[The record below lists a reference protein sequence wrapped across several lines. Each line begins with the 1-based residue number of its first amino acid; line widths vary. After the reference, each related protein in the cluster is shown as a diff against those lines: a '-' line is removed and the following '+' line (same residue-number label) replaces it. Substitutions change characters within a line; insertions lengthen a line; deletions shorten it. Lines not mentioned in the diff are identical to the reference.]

1 MRIGVLG
8 GRLQGIEAAY
18 LCRKAGYE
26 SVVIDK
32 DAQAPALALA
42 NEAYTLDITKDVNY
56 AKRILKKVDAVLPAN
71 ENEKALAHSK
81 KLCMELGIPFMQ
93 DNAAFWTT
101 SDKSRSGEFLVNLNV
116 PTPKLWPGCGFPVIV
131 KPSNKSGSEGVFRAN
146 TIGQLQKALKRI
158 GSVDEKII
166 IQEFIDG
173 SALSLEVMAKKGEAK
188 PLQITGLEFDDTYSC
203 KRVYAPVEISAD
215 LQRKF
220 NEISEKIAKG
230 LRLNGLTDVQA
241 ISSEGVPKV
250 NEINARLPSQTPTV
264 VCHSSDVNMV
274 ILLTELFLENKL
286 PDVRIQPKHAVI
298 YQHIRVFDGEL
309 RVQGEH
315 VMEEAEGL
323 EIVKNFCGANE
334 AITNMVA
341 DKRAREFVATLI
353 VKTKSLGG
361 AKKKMKRIIQR
372 IMNEYGLEEFSD
384 LVPSKEGNRLDQTH
398 PH

>member
-26 SVVIDK
+26 SVLIDK

-42 NEAYTLDITKDVNY
+42 NEAYILDITKDVNY

-71 ENEKALAHSK
+71 ENKKALAHSE

-101 SDKSRSGEFLVNLNV
+101 SDKLRSGEFLLDLNI
-116 PTPKLWPGCGFPVIV
+116 PMPKPWPDCGFPVIV
-131 KPSNKSGSEGVFRAN
+131 KPSNKSGSESVFRAN
-146 TIGQLQKALKRI
+146 TIWQLQKALERI
-158 GSVDEKII
+158 RGADEKII

-173 SALSLEVMAKKGEAK
+173 SALSLEVIAKKGEAK
-188 PLQITGLEFDDTYSC
+188 SLQITALEFDDTYGC
-203 KRVYAPVEISAD
+203 KKVYAPVQISAD

-220 NEISEKIAKG
+220 NEIGEKIAKG

-241 ISSEGVPKV
+241 ICREGLPKV

-264 VCHSSDVNMV
+264 VYHSSGINM
-274 ILLTELFLENKL
+274 ITLLAKLFLENEL
-286 PDVRIQPKHAVI
+286 PDIQIQAKHAVI
-298 YQHIRVFDGEL
+298 YQHIKVFDGEL

-315 VMEEAEGL
+315 IMEDARDLQITKG
-323 EIVKNFCGANE
+323 FCGANE
-334 AITNMVA
+334 AITNMMVN
-341 DKRAREFVATLI
+341 KGARELVATLI
-353 VKTKSLGG
+353 VKAKSLDD
-361 AKKKMKRIIQR
+361 AEKKMGRVIQR
-372 IMNEYGLEEFSD
+372 IMDEYGLETYSN
-384 LVPSKEGNRLDQTH
+384 LAPSKEGN
-398 PH
+398 

>member
-26 SVVIDK
+26 SVLIDK

-42 NEAYTLDITKDVNY
+42 NEAYILDITKDVNY

-71 ENEKALAHSK
+71 ENKKALAHSE

-101 SDKSRSGEFLVNLNV
+101 SDKLRSGEFLLDLNI
-116 PTPKLWPGCGFPVIV
+116 PMPKPWPDCGFPVIV
-131 KPSNKSGSEGVFRAN
+131 KPSNKSGSESVFRAN
-146 TIGQLQKALKRI
+146 TIWQLQKARERI
-158 GSVDEKII
+158 RGADEKII

-173 SALSLEVMAKKGEAK
+173 SALSLEVIAKKGEAK
-188 PLQITGLEFDDTYSC
+188 PLQITALEFDDTYGC
-203 KRVYAPVEISAD
+203 KKVYAPVQISAD

-220 NEISEKIAKG
+220 NEIGEKIAKG

-241 ISSEGVPKV
+241 ICREGLPKV

-264 VCHSSDVNMV
+264 VYHSSGINM
-274 ILLTELFLENKL
+274 ITLLAKLFLENEL
-286 PDVRIQPKHAVI
+286 PDIQIQAKHAVI
-298 YQHIRVFDGEL
+298 YQHIKIFDREL

-323 EIVKNFCGANE
+323 RIVRDFCGANE
-334 AITNMVA
+334 AITNLTA
-341 DKRAREFVATLI
+341 DKEARELVATLI
-353 VKTKSLGG
+353 VKAKSLGG
-361 AKKKMKRIIQR
+361 AKKKMEKVIQR
-372 IMNEYGLEEFSD
+372 IMDEYGLDKFTD
-384 LVPSKEGNRLDQTH
+384 LVPSKEGNQRDQTH
-398 PH
+398 SH

>member
-1 MRIGVLG
+1 VRIGVLG

-26 SVVIDK
+26 SVLIDK
-32 DAQAPALALA
+32 DAQAPALTLA
-42 NEAYTLDITKDVNY
+42 NEAHILDITKDADY

-71 ENEKALAHSK
+71 ENKKVLTRSE

-101 SDKSRSGEFLVNLNV
+101 SDKIRSGKFLLDLNI
-116 PTPKLWPGCGFPVIV
+116 PTPKPWPDCGFPVIV
-131 KPSNKSGSEGVFRAN
+131 KPSNRSGSEDIFRAN
-146 TIGQLQKALKRI
+146 TIWQLQKTLKRI
-158 GSVDEKII
+158 RGADEKII

-173 SALSLEVMAKKGEAK
+173 SALSLEVIAKKGEAK

-203 KRVYAPVEISAD
+203 KRVLAPVEISAD
-215 LQRKF
+215 LQRRF
-220 NEISEKIAKG
+220 NEIGEEIAKG

-241 ISSEGVPKV
+241 ISREGVPKV

-264 VCHSSDVNMV
+264 VCHSSGVNM
-274 ILLTELFLENKL
+274 ITLLAKLFLENEL
-286 PDVRIQPKHAVI
+286 PDFQVQPNHAVI
-298 YQHIRVFDGEL
+298 YQHIKVFDGEL

-323 EIVKNFCGANE
+323 QIVKDFCGANE
-334 AITNMVA
+334 AITNMTA
-341 DKRAREFVATLI
+341 DKEARELVATLI
-353 VKTKSLGG
+353 VKAKSLGG
-361 AKKKMKRIIQR
+361 AKKKMGKVIQK
-372 IMNEYGLEEFSD
+372 IMDEYGLDKYSD
-384 LVPSKEGNRLDQTH
+384 LAPNREGNRHDQTH

>member
-1 MRIGVLG
+1 VRIGILG
-8 GRLQGIEAAY
+8 GRLQGIEATY

-26 SVVIDK
+26 SILIDK
-32 DAQAPALALA
+32 DAQAPATTLA
-42 NEAYTLDITKDVNY
+42 NEAYNLNITKEVNY

-71 ENEKALAHSK
+71 ENKKALAHSE
-81 KLCMELGIPFMQ
+81 KLCMELSIPFMQ
-93 DNAAFWTT
+93 DNTAFWTT
-101 SDKSRSGEFLVNLNV
+101 SNKLRSEKFLLDLNV
-116 PTPKLWPGCGFPVIV
+116 PTPKPWPDCGFPVIV

-146 TIGQLQKALKRI
+146 TIGQLQKTLKRI
-158 GSVDEKII
+158 RGADEKII

-173 SALSLEVMAKKGEAK
+173 SALSLEVIAKKGEAK

-220 NEISEKIAKG
+220 NEIGEKIAKG

-241 ISSEGVPKV
+241 ISREGIPKV

-264 VCHSSDVNMV
+264 VYHSSGVNIV
-274 ILLTELFLENKL
+274 TLLAELFLENEL

-298 YQHIRVFDGEL
+298 YQHIKVFDGKL

-323 EIVKNFCGANE
+323 QIIKDFCGANE
-334 AITNMVA
+334 AITNMTV
-341 DKRAREFVATLI
+341 DKGARELVATLI
-353 VKTKSLGG
+353 VKAKSLGG
-361 AKKKMKRIIQR
+361 AKKKMERVIQR
-372 IMNEYGLEEFSD
+372 IMDEYGLETYSD
-384 LVPSKEGNRLDQTH
+384 LAPSK
-398 PH
+398 

>member
-26 SVVIDK
+26 SVLIDK

-42 NEAYTLDITKDVNY
+42 NEAYILDITKDVNY

-71 ENEKALAHSK
+71 ENKKALAHSE

-101 SDKSRSGEFLVNLNV
+101 SDKLRSGEFLLDLNI
-116 PTPKLWPGCGFPVIV
+116 PMPKPWPDCGFPVIV
-131 KPSNKSGSEGVFRAN
+131 KPSNKSGSESVFRAN
-146 TIGQLQKALKRI
+146 TIWQLQKALERI
-158 GSVDEKII
+158 RGADEKII

-173 SALSLEVMAKKGEAK
+173 SALSLEVIAKKGEAK
-188 PLQITGLEFDDTYSC
+188 SLQITALEFDDTYGC
-203 KRVYAPVEISAD
+203 KKVYAPVQISAD

-220 NEISEKIAKG
+220 NEIGEKIAKG

-241 ISSEGVPKV
+241 ICREGLPKV

-264 VCHSSDVNMV
+264 VYHSSGINM
-274 ILLTELFLENKL
+274 ITLLAKLFLENEL
-286 PDVRIQPKHAVI
+286 PDIQIQAKHAVI
-298 YQHIRVFDGEL
+298 YQHIKVFDGEL

-315 VMEEAEGL
+315 IMEDARDLQITKG
-323 EIVKNFCGANE
+323 FCGANE
-334 AITNMVA
+334 AITNMMV
-341 DKRAREFVATLI
+341 DKGARELVATLI
-353 VKTKSLGG
+353 VKAKSLDD
-361 AKKKMKRIIQR
+361 AEKKMGRVIQR
-372 IMNEYGLEEFSD
+372 IMDEYGLETYSN
-384 LVPSKEGNRLDQTH
+384 LAPSKEGN
-398 PH
+398 